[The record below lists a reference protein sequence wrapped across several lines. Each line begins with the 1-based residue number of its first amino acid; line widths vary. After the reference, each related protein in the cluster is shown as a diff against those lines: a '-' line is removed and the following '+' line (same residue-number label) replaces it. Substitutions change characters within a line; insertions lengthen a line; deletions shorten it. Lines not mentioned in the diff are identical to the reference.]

1 MLKSIIFIFLNI
13 IYGHAIFNNFIHHH
27 AIFLNNSI
35 KNITFD
41 YNSQNIDGLEA
52 VGSGT
57 IIVDSNNYKVILD
70 NHIFLFKNSIFKRY
84 NKKTNQIFIE
94 SSDPFIDSLVVN
106 FFDSNFLQTIQ
117 LDSLGWILNNSILS
131 ENQQLAINLQF
142 SVDSSF
148 IESINFTYD
157 SFSINL
163 FNIIFSNLD
172 SENSNLFKI
181 NAPGAFILDLRD

>member
-13 IYGHAIFNNFIHHH
+13 IYAHSIFNNFIHHH
-27 AIFLNNSI
+27 SIFLNNSI

>member
-13 IYGHAIFNNFIHHH
+13 IYAHAIFNDFIHHH

-148 IESINFTYD
+148 IEAINFTYD